1 MLPRWLM
8 DWISSVHSFTAGIS
22 LRQSAPLSFF
32 LSVWDSALC
41 WSWDGRKDFVSC
53 VSYRFSR
60 ARQLQSRAFS
70 SSSSSPE
77 DRRKRENVKRLEN
90 GRWKRAE
97 KKEGWRAQMCNAMR
111 FSGREKFQVTWRE
124 RETEPQVLHYLAPH
138 YISNKAWK
146 IFSDWIRK

>member
-97 KKEGWRAQMCNAMR
+97 RRKGGEHKCVMR
-111 FSGREKFQVTWRE
+111 CVFLVGKSFKLLRE